1 MNTFSK
7 EYELAVLE
15 AELTATE
22 HKMKQLYK
30 KYIKTA
36 IEKVLV
42 DEINK
47 LSDEDKVV
55 LLVKLLDKKSADS
68 NTLNGC
74 SVNDFVSEIINLMKQ
89 GIKL

>member
-36 IEKVLV
+36 IEKALV
-42 DEINK
+42 YEINK
-47 LSDEDKVV
+47 LSDEEKVI
-55 LLVKLLDKKSADS
+55 LLVKFLDMKSAES

-74 SVNDFVSEIINLMKQ
+74 SVNDFMSEIRNLMKY
-89 GIKL
+89 GVKL

>member
-22 HKMKQLYK
+22 HKMEQLYK

-36 IEKVLV
+36 IEKALV

-47 LSDEDKVV
+47 LSDDDKVV
-55 LLVKLLDKKSADS
+55 LLVKLLDMKSADS

-74 SVNDFVSEIINLMKQ
+74 SVNDFMSEIRNLMKH
-89 GIKL
+89 GVKL